1 MINFDKVPTS
11 KPNANATAAAGRHLA
26 QVEKTEMKAT
36 QAGREYLQ
44 VTFKTKDS
52 GSFNEFYFDGDKPF
66 LMYKIGRLLKA
77 TGVILEGEGTLQ
89 DIAKLVKGKKVI
101 VDVIVDDKGYA
112 NLDYTDNKE
121 GVYARDEVVMDT
133 VEVEAEPEL
142 DEDVQEA
149 IASDDDD
156 F

>member
-1 MINFDKVPTS
+1 MINFDKVPDK
-11 KPNANATAAAGRHLA
+11 KPNSNASAAPGRHLA
-26 QVEKTEMKAT
+26 VVDKVEIKAT
-36 QAGREYLQ
+36 KEGREYLQ

-77 TGVILEGEGTLQ
+77 TGVVLEGTGTLQ
-89 DIAKLVKGKKVI
+89 DLAKLVKGKKVI

-112 NLDYTDNKE
+112 NLDYSDNKE

-133 VEVEAEPEL
+133 VEVEPEL